1 MRLCLKRNFANAV
14 QPIVASVFINL
25 SFVID
30 SFYMPTTFSTSDLS
44 IASYAI
50 ATGAKLL
57 RIDRSNRR
65 AVFVLECE
73 VSEADMVYRYM
84 NEPLLAK
91 DFALAQTH
99 LKHQLFSNSL

>member
-1 MRLCLKRNFANAV
+1 
-14 QPIVASVFINL
+14 
-25 SFVID
+25 
-30 SFYMPTTFSTSDLS
+30 MPMKTFSTSDLS

-65 AVFVLECE
+65 AIFILETECD
-73 VSEADMVYRYM
+73 EAELVHRYM

-91 DFALAQTH
+91 DFAHAQSH
-99 LKHQLFSNSL
+99 LKHQLFSSSTF

>member
-1 MRLCLKRNFANAV
+1 
-14 QPIVASVFINL
+14 
-25 SFVID
+25 
-30 SFYMPTTFSTSDLS
+30 MPMKIFSTSDLS

-57 RIDRSNRR
+57 RIDRSQRR
-65 AVFVLECE
+65 AEFVLECDSDE
-73 VSEADMVYRYM
+73 TDMVHRYM

-99 LKHQLFSNSL
+99 LKHQLFSSDSF